1 MASSSDSP
9 GAPGNVRNARELF
22 DLTGR
27 LAVVT
32 GGTRGL
38 GLAMVRAF
46 ASAGA
51 EVVVVSRKP
60 DACNEVVAML
70 RSEGLKAAGCA
81 CHVGHWDELEPLVE
95 RVYDEFGRIDVL
107 VNNAGISPLYPK
119 LSQVSEEL
127 FDKVIGVNLKGP
139 FRLAA
144 LVGERMV
151 AAGGGSI
158 INVSSTG
165 AIRPTSDI
173 VPYAAAKAG
182 VNAMTIG
189 LAHAFGPTVRVNA
202 VMPGPFLTTIARAWD
217 MDVFAERA
225 RTFPMRRA
233 GQSEEI
239 VGAALYLAS
248 DASTYTTGSIMV
260 VDGGA
265 QWSMAGTGAGSPD
278 TQLEVNSS
286 PG

>member
-1 MASSSDSP
+1 
-9 GAPGNVRNARELF
+9 
-22 DLTGR
+22 
-27 LAVVT
+27 VT

-60 DACNEVVAML
+60 DACDEVVATL
-70 RSEGLKAAGCA
+70 RTEGLKAAGCA
-81 CHVGHWDELEPLVE
+81 CHVGHWDELEPLVDGIY
-95 RVYDEFGRIDVL
+95 RDFGRIDVL
-107 VNNAGISPLYPK
+107 VNNAGISPLYGK
-119 LSQVSEEL
+119 LSEVTEEL

-144 LVGERMV
+144 LVGERMI

-182 VNAMTIG
+182 VNAMTVG

-202 VMPGPFLTTIARAWD
+202 VMPGPFLTAIARNWD
-217 MDVFAERA
+217 MEVFAERA

-233 GQSEEI
+233 GDAEEI

-248 DASTYTTGSIMV
+248 DASTYTTGSILV

-265 QWSMAGTGAGSPD
+265 QWSMAGTGEGASVPR
-278 TQLEVNSS
+278 LEFNSN
-286 PG
+286 PR